1 MILAFPEGESK
12 AETGKE
18 SFEEIE
24 NDFQKT
30 DRSRAVRS
38 GKEPS

>member
-1 MILAFPEGESK
+1 MILAFPEGEIK

-18 SFEEIE
+18 SFGEIE

-30 DRSRAVRS
+30 DRS
-38 GKEPS
+38 